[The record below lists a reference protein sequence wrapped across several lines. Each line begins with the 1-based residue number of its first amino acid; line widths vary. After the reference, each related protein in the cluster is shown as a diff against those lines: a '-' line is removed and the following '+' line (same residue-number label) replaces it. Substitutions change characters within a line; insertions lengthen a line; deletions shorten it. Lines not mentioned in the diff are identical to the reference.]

1 MPTPKG
7 FFYDTPG
14 AFYDAGLVYD
24 GEPIQPNNRTRKMA
38 SLNLG
43 LSRKNPSQVIALG
56 ELVVGKLAPDAP
68 ETPPIPNMATKAAG
82 LAAKTAAA
90 KEANDLYEAGKLTLA
105 NLKQIRDQKTDE
117 LRMEHTSVAK
127 AVESECK
134 GDPVMLSASGYPL
147 AASNAA
153 TGHAPGQ
160 IKNFTLT
167 AGDNDGQVDAS
178 FDPDTYASSY
188 EVQLTTVD
196 PVAGPWVTKATPT
209 ASNCSIM
216 GETSGQRVWGRA
228 RGIGPNGTGP
238 WSDPAT
244 KIVP

>member
-1 MPTPKG
+1 
-7 FFYDTPG
+7 
-14 AFYDAGLVYD
+14 
-24 GEPIQPNNRTRKMA
+24 MA

-56 ELVVGKLAPDAP
+56 EIVVGKLAPAAP
-68 ETPPIPNMATKAAG
+68 TPPPIPNMAGKVAT
-82 LAAKTAAA
+82 LATKTAEA
-90 KEANDLYEAGKLTLA
+90 KEANDDYEAAKITLA
-105 NLKQIRDQKTDE
+105 NLKQIRDQKADE
-117 LRMEHTSVAK
+117 LRLEHTSVAK

-147 AASNAA
+147 AAANSA
-153 TGHAPGQ
+153 TGEAPGQ

-167 AGDNDGQVDAS
+167 AGDHDGQVDAS
-178 FDPDTYASSY
+178 FDPDSFASTY
-188 EVQLTTVD
+188 EVQLATGD
-196 PVAGPWVTKATPT
+196 PVMGPWVTKATPT
-209 ASNCSIM
+209 ASSCSIT